1 MLKRCENNVK
11 QIAIKGN
18 DGNSLSEEEKI
29 VRLNVMRGM
38 ANKIRNESKN
48 FRLMQK
54 DFLYRLKERDASGN
68 EFFDQDQINGVDI
81 EDIVEGKLS
90 QDQIESLNEI
100 RKHADEREK
109 EIIRIAQSVN
119 ELAAM
124 FKELSVLIVEQGSIL
139 DRIDYN
145 IEQAQVKVAAG
156 KKEVVKA
163 DEYSKASAKRSLFC
177 IFLLLIAIAVCIGLL
192 ILKYKH

>member
-1 MLKRCENNVK
+1 LLKRCENNVK